1 MGVAGRRANHT
12 LASGEFQGWV
22 GRRDPG
28 LGLDMAFRALFFL
41 NPRGFQGPRLR
52 DLGFRGFRASVLRR
66 VHVPYYGL
74 YI

>member
-52 DLGFRGFRASVLRR
+52 DLGFRGFGFGFKASVLRALIQG
-66 VHVPYYGL
+66 Y
-74 YI
+74 

>member
-28 LGLDMAFRALFFL
+28 LGLDMAFRALFVFEPSWL
-41 NPRGFQGPRLR
+41 SGSE
-52 DLGFRGFRASVLRR
+52 A
-66 VHVPYYGL
+66 
-74 YI
+74 